1 MKDWQIDLIENSDSQ
16 IFIDNTDQAEDESD
30 QESE

>member
-1 MKDWQIDLIENSDSQ
+1 MKDWQIDLIENSDSK
-16 IFIDNTDQAEDESD
+16 IFKDNTDQAEDESD